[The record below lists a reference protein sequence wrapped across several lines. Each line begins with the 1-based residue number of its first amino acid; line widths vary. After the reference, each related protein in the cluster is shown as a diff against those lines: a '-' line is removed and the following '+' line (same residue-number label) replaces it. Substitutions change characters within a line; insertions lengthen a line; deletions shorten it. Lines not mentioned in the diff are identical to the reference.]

1 MRFLPLT
8 LLCPLLALGCGSSA
22 RKAEEKPAAA
32 PEAVAPEPRVALV
45 KGHAPDAPLAPPK
58 VVFRIARAELPED
71 VPLADRT
78 LLDTVVDHLRAGRG
92 DAAQRTFRSAGVAR
106 SGRGA
111 TAAAHWVLRATY
123 LAPLG
128 DVMEAALA
136 LARHDERR
144 AQLRDEAAQAR
155 DVANSLSQGYTI
167 RYERLDPATMT
178 RRAPARMTLEELGVY
193 AGELDTAERK
203 LRDGTSTLRRAFE
216 RAMQGHPEAM
226 QQLSIA
232 LQLLSQ

>member
-1 MRFLPLT
+1 MRFLPFT

-22 RKAEEKPAAA
+22 RKTEEKPQPA
-32 PEAVAPEPRVALV
+32 PEVVAPQPQALLV
-45 KGHAPDAPLAPPK
+45 KGHVPDAPLAPPK
-58 VVFRIARAELPED
+58 VVFRIARADLPED
-71 VPLADRT
+71 VPAADRT
-78 LLDTVVDHLRAGRG
+78 GLETVSDHLRAGRG
-92 DAAQRTFRSAGVAR
+92 DAAQRTFRSLGVAR
-106 SGRGA
+106 SGKDA
-111 TAAAHWVLRATY
+111 TSAAHWVLRATY

-128 DVMEAALA
+128 DVMAAALA

-203 LRDGTSTLRRAFE
+203 LRDGTSTLRRSFE
-216 RAMQGHPEAM
+216 RAMQGHPAEM
-226 QQLSIA
+226 QQLSNA